1 MLNEASP
8 FGAWGGLP
16 GTGYPGFSDY
26 LRKKGYQNEKNILTL
41 LPELDPVD
49 QVKLDIQLN
58 MSGVD
63 TFPGSSH
70 LLVTNSKEKAGL
82 IPIFQGKVKNPEVIK
97 SFIDVVER
105 SKQSH
110 EQRAANQLTGSHAWN
125 DTWIK
130 VYNQWLKKLNK
141 LLGELNGSE
150 ISG

>member
-1 MLNEASP
+1 
-8 FGAWGGLP
+8 
-16 GTGYPGFSDY
+16 
-26 LRKKGYQNEKNILTL
+26 
-41 LPELDPVD
+41 
-49 QVKLDIQLN
+49 
-58 MSGVD
+58 
-63 TFPGSSH
+63 
-70 LLVTNSKEKAGL
+70 
-82 IPIFQGKVKNPEVIK
+82 